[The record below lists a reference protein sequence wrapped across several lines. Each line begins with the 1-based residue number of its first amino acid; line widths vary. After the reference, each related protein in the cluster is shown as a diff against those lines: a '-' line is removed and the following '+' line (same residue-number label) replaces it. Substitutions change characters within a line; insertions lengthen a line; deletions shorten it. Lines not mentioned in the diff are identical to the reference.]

1 MKDWQV
7 VEKIFL
13 QVRKTCCSGLKIS
26 RDMLQRFNQSMYV
39 YEKVNTQ
46 HQQGDVV
53 EPVVEV
59 VLEDL
64 MADQFFD

>member
-1 MKDWQV
+1 
-7 VEKIFL
+7 
-13 QVRKTCCSGLKIS
+13 
-26 RDMLQRFNQSMYV
+26 MLQRFNQSMYV

>member
-1 MKDWQV
+1 M

>member
-13 QVRKTCCSGLKIS
+13 QVCKTCCLGLKIS